1 MTIYVKDPATSSAV
15 RELAQLR
22 GVSLTEAVRH
32 AVESAL
38 RAERRKTLPQRLDA
52 IAQELNKYPR
62 SGKEAD
68 KAFYDSLSG
77 ED

>member
-52 IAQELNKYPR
+52 IAR

>member
-1 MTIYVKDPATSSAV
+1 M
-15 RELAQLR
+15 
-22 GVSLTEAVRH
+22 TEAVRH